1 MWLTSRP
8 KRRCSWDLRTEK
20 HQPHTLAARRPAWAR
35 LPTGGNR
42 VLKGAEV
49 FAEYSS
55 PTVCVQTEGCFSRFL
70 DLSSQNPGWGPEEKE
85 TETPIP
91 LVWSSVVV
99 GPNQAAFI
107 LDTSQNLIPCILSPV
122 QDDRVPKLACYA
134 GHAKIPAQ
142 LPGRFLRPLQ
152 KDTPLSPN
160 RASPRPDENPV
171 LGSWACSSLS
181 GRQVHCQFRSI
192 PFQLWG
198 GRACC
203 PT

>member
-1 MWLTSRP
+1 M
-8 KRRCSWDLRTEK
+8 
-20 HQPHTLAARRPAWAR
+20 
-35 LPTGGNR
+35 
-42 VLKGAEV
+42 

-142 LPGRFLRPLQ
+142 LPGRFLRPLP
-152 KDTPLSPN
+152 KDTALSPN
-160 RASPRPDENPV
+160 RASPGLMKIQFWV
-171 LGSWACSSLS
+171 LGCVPRCLEDKCTVSSDPYPSSYGVVEHVARPGPQSIGLKRGASFSPLTEHVAQCLTQGSLAGTWEHLQTLS
-181 GRQVHCQFRSI
+181 SVPMR
-192 PFQLWG
+192 
-198 GRACC
+198 
-203 PT
+203 